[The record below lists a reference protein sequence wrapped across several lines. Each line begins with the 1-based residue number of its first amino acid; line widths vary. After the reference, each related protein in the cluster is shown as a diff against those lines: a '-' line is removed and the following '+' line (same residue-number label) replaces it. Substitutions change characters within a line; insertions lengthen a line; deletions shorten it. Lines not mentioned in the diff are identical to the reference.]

1 MARYTN
7 QIIAL
12 LFLIARCSNTFG
24 QLYNFTN
31 YSIDQGLPQ
40 STVFCVHEDA
50 LGYLWLGTESGVAHF
65 DGKQFKVYDQSS
77 GLPGNSVRS
86 IISGPSNNIWVGT
99 DKGIGIYNG
108 SSWKTITAADGLH
121 GSAILKLTMD
131 GQNRVWATTN
141 DAGINI
147 ITLGD
152 SLSIEIIDE
161 TKGLSSNFVF
171 DVLHDTLSKRSWI
184 AMIGGLNIITETAD
198 GFSVFNLEDS
208 VTLPSSFISSIDKD
222 NEGNLWFGTL
232 DVGAFKFIIKN
243 GTYHIKE
250 FGVLEGIGDPKI
262 WDVTCVDGKQVWFA
276 SNDNGRYCLENGKI
290 QNISME
296 NGLPGNLIL
305 NVYRDS
311 KRNLWLG
318 SMGNGLTLWR
328 GKSLVHYTREQGLPG
343 QKVLAVKNTPDGK
356 LWVGT
361 DEKGLALLQFS
372 NDKMKAQYFDEK
384 QGFKSQQVISV
395 DLDNNQNLILATRGD
410 GMARFINGGFHY
422 LSTLDGL
429 ADNTINRVFWSP
441 NNTVYV
447 ATNLGFNEVSQNK
460 IYTISEDDGLIN
472 SEVQSIISDHQGNIW
487 MGTMGG
493 LAFFQAKTNTYR
505 DFNEEEGLFD
515 LKIYCLADDKFANIW
530 MGTANGIYK
539 YILNRDTII
548 RMSELELNSK
558 IINSLLFLNDS
569 TLIVG
574 SNLGFNKVIF
584 DTNIEKL
591 IRKESYD
598 KQNGL
603 KFI

>member
-1 MARYTN
+1 
-7 QIIAL
+7 
-12 LFLIARCSNTFG
+12 
-24 QLYNFTN
+24 
-31 YSIDQGLPQ
+31 
-40 STVFCVHEDA
+40 
-50 LGYLWLGTESGVAHF
+50 
-65 DGKQFKVYDQSS
+65 
-77 GLPGNSVRS
+77 
-86 IISGPSNNIWVGT
+86 
-99 DKGIGIYNG
+99 
-108 SSWKTITAADGLH
+108 
-121 GSAILKLTMD
+121 
-131 GQNRVWATTN
+131 
-141 DAGINI
+141 
-147 ITLGD
+147 
-152 SLSIEIIDE
+152 
-161 TKGLSSNFVF
+161 
-171 DVLHDTLSKRSWI
+171 
-184 AMIGGLNIITETAD
+184 
-198 GFSVFNLEDS
+198 
-208 VTLPSSFISSIDKD
+208 
-222 NEGNLWFGTL
+222 
-232 DVGAFKFIIKN
+232 
-243 GTYHIKE
+243 
-250 FGVLEGIGDPKI
+250 
-262 WDVTCVDGKQVWFA
+262 
-276 SNDNGRYCLENGKI
+276 
-290 QNISME
+290 
-296 NGLPGNLIL
+296 
-305 NVYRDS
+305 
-311 KRNLWLG
+311 
-318 SMGNGLTLWR
+318 MGNGLTLWR

-493 LAFFQAKTNTYR
+493 LAFFQAKTNSYR

-598 KQNGL
+598 KQNGF
-603 KFI
+603 KFSETNQNALCKDKNGHVWFGTMGGLTCFSPELEDTIKIIPAVYITNIRLSFGNVDWSSLGVKTSDFMNLPENLSLAYTKNHVTFDFNGLYLRNPEKVLFRYKLEPYETEWSPVTQNTSVTYPGLSDNVYTFSLVASVDGVHWSAPLNYAFRITPPFWKTLWFFALCTLALITFLVFYIQRREKKLREEKEHLEQVVKERTAS